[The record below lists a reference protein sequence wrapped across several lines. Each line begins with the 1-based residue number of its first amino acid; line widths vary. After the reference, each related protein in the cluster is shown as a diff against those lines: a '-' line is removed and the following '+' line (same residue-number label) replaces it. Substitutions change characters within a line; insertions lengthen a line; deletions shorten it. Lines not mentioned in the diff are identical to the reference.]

1 MVKHDAV
8 IFDVDGTLAD
18 VSPYLHYIRNVNN
31 DPNFKKD
38 FDKFHA
44 ESINALPN
52 YEVVEMLNHAFFDQ
66 KHVIIVTSRRETW
79 RGVTSY
85 WLAKNDIGHH
95 ALYMRKDGDFRPDY
109 EVKSEILGRIKKHW
123 NVTHAVDDNPAVL
136 RLWFEHGIPTTKIG
150 DWDGNRD

>member
-1 MVKHDAV
+1 MKHDAI

-18 VSPYLHYIRNVNN
+18 VSPYLHYVRNINN
-31 DPNFKKD
+31 DPNFKKN
-38 FDKFHA
+38 FDKFHE

-52 YEVVEMLNHAFFDQ
+52 LEVVEMVNKAFFDQ
-66 KHVIIVTSRRETW
+66 KHVIVVTSRRETW

-123 NVTHAVDDNPAVL
+123 NVKHAVDDNPAVL
-136 RLWFEHGIPTTKIG
+136 KLWFEHGIPTTKIG
-150 DWDGNRD
+150 DWDGTR

>member
-1 MVKHDAV
+1 MHDAV

-18 VSPYLHYIRNVNN
+18 VSPYLYHIRNVYNS
-31 DPNFKKD
+31 PNFKKD
-38 FDKFHA
+38 YDRFHE

-52 YEVVEMLNHAFFDQ
+52 TEVVEMLNKVFFDQ
-66 KHVIIVTSRRETW
+66 KHVIVVTSRNEYW

-109 EVKSEILGRIKKHW
+109 EVKKDILHKIKKHW
-123 NVTHAVDDNPAVL
+123 RVTHAVDDNPAVL
-136 RLWFEHGIPTTKIG
+136 KLWHDYGIETTKIG
-150 DWDGNRD
+150 DWDGSRD